1 MKARRLLTAVLLVF
15 LLGAGEARAQR
26 ELHWKALDVSARL
39 DADGRLHLVERHDM
53 VFTGDWNGGER
64 TFRVAP
70 GQAMSF
76 EKIRRLDPATG
87 AAKDLVGG
95 HVDAVDHY
103 KFTNATTLR
112 WRSRLP
118 SDPTFASTEL
128 VYEIS
133 YTLSGVLLRRGDSYL
148 LDHNFALPDAQKTID
163 ALSVDLDLD
172 PAWTAPPGFAR
183 KRTAGRLG
191 PGADFTVHAELSH
204 PGAGAPSAV
213 QVGTSPALRLG
224 LAIGLLAFVGLVGA
238 AFYARE
244 AALGRFAALPAPETI
259 DSGWLQQKVFSLLP
273 EEAGALWDD
282 KVGPPEVTA
291 VLARLTA
298 AGKLE
303 SQASGK
309 EMTLRLKAPLSSFSD
324 YEKEL
329 LEALFFGHTETSTS
343 AIKKHYARTGFD
355 PAGKIRPGLLEKI
368 AGHADF
374 GDRSGRPGRVRTS
387 VLFVAGV
394 ALFVYAPL
402 NGMTDWGTVIG
413 LALSLAFWWALGLT
427 FAMLYQRRMEHLIA
441 WSLPFL
447 FVPAFF
453 LWGRFR
459 GVSSGGASPLPVL
472 LGHFLLQLAIVN
484 NLFNAAKTRDGPKKI
499 GRRRDLVAS
508 RRFFETEL
516 KKKAP
521 SLKDSWF
528 PWIAAFGLAPDVD
541 HWSRSFG
548 AAGAAATTTS
558 SDRSSS
564 SSSGGSF
571 AGETG
576 GFTGGGGFSGGGGS
590 SASWGIA
597 AGALASGVAAPSS
610 SGGGGGGG
618 GGGSSGGGGGG
629 GW

>member
-1 MKARRLLTAVLLVF
+1 MNARRLLPAVLLV
-15 LLGAGEARAQR
+15 LSLSTSAALAQR
-26 ELHWKALDVSARL
+26 QLHWKSLDVSARL

-64 TFRVAP
+64 TFRLAP
-70 GQAMSF
+70 GQALSF

-87 AAKDLVGG
+87 AARELVGG
-95 HVDAVDHY
+95 DLDAVDHY

-118 SDPTFASTEL
+118 SDSPFASTEL

-133 YTLSGVLLRRGDSYL
+133 YTLSGVLLKRGDSYL
-148 LDHNFALPDAQKTID
+148 LAHNFALPDAQKTID

-172 PAWTAPPGFAR
+172 PSWTPPSGFAR
-183 KRTAGRLG
+183 KRTAGRLA
-191 PGADFTVHAELSH
+191 PGEDFTVQAELTHRGS
-204 PGAGAPSAV
+204 GVPSAV
-213 QVGTSPALRLG
+213 QVGTSRATRLALA
-224 LAIGLLAFVGLVGA
+224 LALLAFVVLVA
-238 AFYARE
+238 VSFYARE
-244 AALGRFAALPAPETI
+244 AALGRFARLPAVGAI
-259 DSGWLQQKVFSLLP
+259 DSGWLQQKVFSLAP

-282 KVGPPEVTA
+282 KVGAPEVTA

-298 AGKLE
+298 DGKLE
-303 SQASGK
+303 SHASGK
-309 EMTLRLKAPLSSFSD
+309 EMTLRLKVPISSFSD

-355 PAGKIRPGLLEKI
+355 PAGKIRPGLLAKI

-374 GDRSGRPGRVRTS
+374 GDRSGRPGRVRTF
-387 VLFVAGV
+387 VLFVAGL

-413 LALSLAFWWALGLT
+413 LALPLAFWWALGLT
-427 FAMLYQRRMEHLIA
+427 FAMLYQKRMEHLIA

-447 FVPAFF
+447 FVPALF

-472 LGHFLLQLAIVN
+472 LGHFLLQLSIVN
-484 NLFNAAKTRDGPKKI
+484 NLFNAAKTREGPKKI
-499 GRRRDLVAS
+499 GRRRELVAA
-508 RRFFETEL
+508 RRFFESEL
-516 KKKAP
+516 RKKAP

-541 HWSRSFG
+541 RWSRSFA
-548 AAGAAATTTS
+548 AAGAAAATADS
-558 SDRSSS
+558 GRSSS
-564 SSSGGSF
+564 SSSSGSF

-618 GGGSSGGGGGG
+618 GGSSGGGGGG

>member
-1 MKARRLLTAVLLVF
+1 VNARRVLTAVLLA
-15 LLGAGEARAQR
+15 LALSASEALAQR
-26 ELHWKALDVSARL
+26 ELHWKSLDVSARL

-70 GQAMSF
+70 GQALSF
-76 EKIRRLDPATG
+76 EKIRRLDPVTG
-87 AAKDLVGG
+87 EARDLVSG
-95 HVDAVDHY
+95 DLDSVDHY
-103 KFTNATTLR
+103 AFTNATTLR
-112 WRSRLP
+112 WRSRSP
-118 SDPTFASTEL
+118 SDPPFASTEL

-133 YTLSGVLLRRGDSYL
+133 YTLSGVLLKRGDSYL
-148 LDHNFALPDAQKTID
+148 LAHNFALPDAQKTID

-172 PAWTAPPGFAR
+172 PAWTPPSGFAR

-191 PGADFTVHAELSH
+191 PGADFTVQAELAYR
-204 PGAGAPSAV
+204 GAGAPSAV
-213 QVGTSPALRLG
+213 QVGTSSTTRLS
-224 LAIGLLAFVGLVGA
+224 LAIALLAFVVIVA
-238 AFYARE
+238 VAFYARE
-244 AALGRFAALPAPETI
+244 AALGRFAGLAAPETI
-259 DSGWLQQKVFSLLP
+259 DGGWLQQKVFSLLP

-298 AGKLE
+298 DGKLE

-309 EMTLRLKAPLSSFSD
+309 EMTLRLTAPLSSFKD

-329 LEALFFGHTETSTS
+329 LSALFFGHTETSTS

-355 PAGKIRPGLLEKI
+355 PAGKIRPGLLTKI
-368 AGHADF
+368 ASHADF
-374 GDRSGRPGRVRTS
+374 GDRSGRPGRFRTFA
-387 VLFVAGV
+387 LFTAGA

-402 NGMTDWGTVIG
+402 NGLTDWGTVIG
-413 LALSLAFWWALGLT
+413 LAVSLAFWWGLGLT
-427 FAMLYQRRMEHLIA
+427 FAMLYQKRMEHLVMWA
-441 WSLPFL
+441 LPFL
-447 FVPAFF
+447 FVPALF

-499 GRRRDLVAS
+499 ARRRELVAA
-508 RRFFETEL
+508 RRFFEREL
-516 KKKAP
+516 KKKTP

-528 PWIAAFGLAPDVD
+528 PWIAAFGLAPEVD
-541 HWSRSFG
+541 RWSRSF
-548 AAGAAATTTS
+548 AVAGASAATAGS
-558 SDRSSS
+558 ARSSS
-564 SSSGGSF
+564 SSGSF

-610 SGGGGGGG
+610 SGSGGGGG